1 MSGGPGRGGC
11 DGVILG
17 LVARLVAGAA
27 PRLGD
32 ELVHDVGDAGAG
44 GVVRQV
50 TGGVALPHAVNVQ
63 VERVETSA
71 VGHHR
76 VQDTESFAL
85 LQMKA
90 LDKMKTT

>member
-11 DGVILG
+11 DGIILG

-27 PRLGD
+27 PRIGY

-50 TGGVALPHAVNVQ
+50 TGGLALPHAVNVQ
-63 VERVETSA
+63 VERMETST

-85 LQMKA
+85 LQIN
-90 LDKMKTT
+90 TFN